1 MSTPA
6 KPALSPIALKQ
17 GEGEALWFFG
27 SLAIVKA
34 GSETI
39 AGRVSVTELLGRQ
52 GSGSPL
58 HVHHREDEWFY
69 ILEGELTFWVGG
81 RIIKAPS
88 RVVRVWSA
96 RHPPHL
102 HSHVAR
108 SAQPRGHRACRVR
121 KVHVHAGEPAAALT
135 IPPASVA
142 LPSPD
147 RIKAAAAEFGLE
159 ILGPPGIPS

>member
-88 RVVRVWSA
+88 RVRAVAHRPAPGRRYRRDKSRATWRGSCA
-96 RHPPHL
+96 RCPP
-102 HSHVAR
+102 V
-108 SAQPRGHRACRVR
+108 
-121 KVHVHAGEPAAALT
+121 
-135 IPPASVA
+135 
-142 LPSPD
+142 
-147 RIKAAAAEFGLE
+147 
-159 ILGPPGIPS
+159 